1 MQSQNNQTYDYI
13 HPVKVK
19 GEVLPPISDKIIT
32 GWVISFLIAAFAP
45 PVNINGHI
53 IYLFLLLLLLFSCDN
68 LIYYHMYK
76 PKHKHIIGW
85 LQTTTSC
92 IR

>member
-45 PVNINGHI
+45 PVNINDGHI
-53 IYLFLLLLLLFSCDN
+53 IQFKNKKSKKTNNGFADDTFIVYKIQMHQVLLFFPPPSN
-68 LIYYHMYK
+68 F
-76 PKHKHIIGW
+76 
-85 LQTTTSC
+85 
-92 IR
+92 